1 MADAFL
7 TTSEVAK
14 FNDSD
19 LDIGILS
26 EVLNN
31 APVLSAL
38 AAKSIAGVTYNYLK
52 ETAAPNVGFRSENAG
67 RENSV
72 GSYTKVGVDLKIL
85 DASYYL
91 DIAVAEA
98 DERGASAA
106 LATQAVSHLRAA
118 MFHAEKEIINGAETG
133 GFGGFADQISAL
145 SDAMCVNAGGSTAD
159 TGSSVYAVVSSPSEV
174 SVVWGQSGEINVGD
188 TVVQKHDAS
197 TGSYPVYY
205 TPISAY
211 CGLQVGTDY
220 SLGAIRNLTED
231 SSAKLTDDMIADLL
245 SKFPS
250 GVRPSMLV
258 MNRRSLAQLRDSRVA
273 SHPTGAPV
281 NFPADSFGV
290 PIVVSDGVI
299 STEALIS

>member
-26 EVLNN
+26 EVLND
-31 APVLSAL
+31 APVLAAI

-72 GSYTKVGVDLKIL
+72 GQYTKVAVDLKIL

-106 LATQAVSHLRAA
+106 LATQAVSHLRSA
-118 MFHAEKEIINGAETG
+118 MFHAEKEIINGDQTG

-145 SDAMCVNAGGSTAD
+145 SNSMCVNAGGSTAD
-159 TGSSVYAVVSSPSEV
+159 TGSSVYAVVSSPAEV

-188 TVVQKHDAS
+188 TVVQKHDAT

-220 SLGAIRNLTED
+220 SLGAIRNITED

-245 SKFPS
+245 SKFPA
-250 GVRPSMLV
+250 GKRPSMLV

-281 NFPADSFGV
+281 PFPSDSFGV
-290 PIVVSDGVI
+290 PIVVSDAVG
-299 STEALIS
+299 SAEALIS